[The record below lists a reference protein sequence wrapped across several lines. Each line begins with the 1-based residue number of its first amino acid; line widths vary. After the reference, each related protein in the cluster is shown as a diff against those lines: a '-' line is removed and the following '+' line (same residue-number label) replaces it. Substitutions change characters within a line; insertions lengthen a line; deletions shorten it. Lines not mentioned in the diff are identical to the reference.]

1 MDFSFSNTAGASQST
16 AQPKLPGNA
25 IYDVIF
31 DGCEIKDV
39 KGVKDPDALYKQL
52 IIKFK
57 NDDGV
62 FEHTVWEPKADDFAR
77 KETEYTKDGKVNKIP
92 QPSGVESMMLLFKH
106 LIDAVNP
113 EVAKQIDEKKINLAA
128 PNWDKLRELV
138 IKATSRKDGSKLA
151 VPTKIKLLKNSKS
164 QEAVF
169 PGFFASIT
177 KEGVAYIKNNF
188 IGPKIAFSTYEIDRI
203 KKEAGAQPTP
213 AATFGSGFAVPEVSK
228 DDLMEFTVEG
238 L

>member
-1 MDFSFSNTAGASQST
+1 
-16 AQPKLPGNA
+16 
-25 IYDVIF
+25 
-31 DGCEIKDV
+31 
-39 KGVKDPDALYKQL
+39 
-52 IIKFK
+52 
-57 NDDGV
+57 
-62 FEHTVWEPKADDFAR
+62 
-77 KETEYTKDGKVNKIP
+77 
-92 QPSGVESMMLLFKH
+92 
-106 LIDAVNP
+106 LIDVVNP
-113 EVAKQIDEKKINLAA
+113 EVAKQIDEKKISLAA

-138 IKATSRKDGSKLA
+138 IKITSKKDGTKLA

-177 KEGVAYIKNNF
+177 KEGVVYIKNNF

-213 AATFGSGFAVPEVSK
+213 AATFGGGFSLPGAAAPA
-228 DDLMEFTVEG
+228 DFTEFTVEG